1 MADHGFVTHWQFAAP
16 LERVW
21 REVAAM
27 DRSPEWRSFVVRLEL
42 LEPGDADDIGPV
54 RPHHRLLRR

>member
-1 MADHGFVTHWQFAAP
+1 MADYGFVTQWQFAAP

-27 DRSPEWRSFVVRLEL
+27 DRWPEWRSFVVRLEL